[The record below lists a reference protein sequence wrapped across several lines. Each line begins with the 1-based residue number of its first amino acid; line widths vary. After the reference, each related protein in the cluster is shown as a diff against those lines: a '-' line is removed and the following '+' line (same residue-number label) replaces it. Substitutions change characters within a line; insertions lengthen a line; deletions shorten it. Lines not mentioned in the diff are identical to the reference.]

1 MIDKLK
7 IKTIYDDFLTN
18 VQLTE
23 EQIKILNM
31 MIKKETRYKISAEI
45 GVSERTIG
53 YEVQKIKELYKNYCE
68 LQISKAN
75 LLKK

>member
-7 IKTIYDDFLTN
+7 IKAIYDDFLAN
-18 VQLTE
+18 VILTE
-23 EQIKILNM
+23 EQIRILNM
-31 MIKKETRYKISAEI
+31 IIKKETRYKISTEI

>member
-7 IKTIYDDFLTN
+7 IKTIYDDFLAN

-23 EQIKILNM
+23 EQIRILNM

-45 GVSERTIG
+45 GVCERTIG